1 MFKIAIIEDDV
12 EVAEQLKSYVG
23 RYEKE
28 NNEVFEVDC
37 FYNPINFFEK
47 QQKSYD
53 IIFLDIKM
61 PDMNGLSVA
70 KEIRKLDEKVVIIF
84 VTNLVQYAI
93 KGYEVNAMDYMVKPV
108 SYSGFFLRLQKALAL
123 IKSNTSKYILLN
135 LPYSVMRIPVSS
147 IYYIEV
153 RGHTLFFETERGL
166 IETRGALGE
175 YESRLKDCGFM
186 RCSRFTLIN
195 MRRID
200 RVSEKS
206 VYINDKTIPISKVR
220 NKEFLDAVKQLMSNK
235 VFTQAASGEGEG

>member
-1 MFKIAIIEDDV
+1 MFHIAIIEDDV
-12 EVAEQLKSYVG
+12 QVAEQLKSYAE
-23 RYEKE
+23 RYAKE
-28 NNEVFEVDC
+28 NEEVFSVDC

-47 QQKSYD
+47 QSTSYD

-70 KEIRKLDEKVVIIF
+70 KEIRKLDDKVVIIF
-84 VTNLVQYAI
+84 VTNLVQYAV

-108 SYSGFFLRLQKALAL
+108 SYGGFLLRMQKALTH
-123 IKSNTSKYILLN
+123 IKSNTSKYVLLS

-153 RGHTLFFETERGL
+153 RGHTLFVETEQGV
-166 IETRGALGE
+166 IETRGTLGE

-200 RVSEKS
+200 KISEKS
-206 VYINDKTIPISKVR
+206 IYIKDKTIPISKVR
-220 NKEFLDAVKQLMSNK
+220 NKEFLDAVKQLMTNK
-235 VFTQAASGEGEG
+235 VFTQATAGGEDC